1 MSLVRWI
8 LARIIFVI
16 DFLFAPKG
24 LKRNPQEQAELD
36 KKTAKLAL
44 YQYAACPFCVKVRW
58 VMQRH
63 SLNIETR
70 DAKREPKY
78 AEELLVGGGSM
89 QVPCLRIEDD
99 KGLET
104 WLYESADIIA
114 YLERSFDLQ
123 MKTA

>member
-1 MSLVRWI
+1 MSLIRWI
-8 LARIIFVI
+8 LARIILVI

-24 LKRNPQEQAELD
+24 VKRDSQVQATLD
-36 KKTAKLAL
+36 KKTARLAL

-58 VMQRH
+58 MMQRH

-70 DAKREPKY
+70 DAKRNPQF
-78 AEELLVGGGSM
+78 AEELLTEGGSM

-99 KGLET
+99 NGSDT

-114 YLERSFDLQ
+114 YLEQSFDLQ
-123 MKTA
+123 MKAA

>member
-24 LKRNPQEQAELD
+24 VKRDAEEQAEFD

-70 DAKREPKY
+70 DAKRQPKY
-78 AEELLVGGGSM
+78 AEELVAGGGSL

-99 KGLET
+99 NGVET
-104 WLYESADIIA
+104 WLYESSDIIA
-114 YLERSFDLQ
+114 YLEQSFDLQ
-123 MKTA
+123 MKMA

>member
-1 MSLVRWI
+1 MSLIRWI
-8 LARIIFVI
+8 LARIILVI

-24 LKRNPQEQAELD
+24 VKRDSQEQAALD
-36 KKTAKLAL
+36 KKTARLAL

-58 VMQRH
+58 MMQRH

-70 DAKREPKY
+70 DAKRNPQF
-78 AEELLVGGGSM
+78 AAELLADGGSM

-99 KGLET
+99 NGVDT

-114 YLERSFDLQ
+114 YLEQSFDLQ

>member
-1 MSLVRWI
+1 MSLIRWI

-24 LKRNPQEQAELD
+24 VKRDSQEQAALD
-36 KKTAKLAL
+36 KKTARLAL

-70 DAKREPKY
+70 DAKRNPQF
-78 AEELLVGGGSM
+78 AEELLTGGGSM

-99 KGLET
+99 NGVDT

-114 YLERSFDLQ
+114 YLEQSFDLQ
-123 MKTA
+123 MKAA